1 MKFKSVKITVFYA
14 TAKHRPVQP
23 HRGKEIKMK
32 NTKTTTM
39 QTGNPFT
46 ELLRNYETAT
56 RNRTPQTETEYTKAL
71 QDLATA
77 CTYSVLK
84 KLCNVGGYV
93 DESTKTPTD
102 TAKAIRQLRQ
112 SIAQDK
118 DNHNR
123 LNYAINHSPE
133 LQYNKDGELKQV
145 VANKELYQSIT
156 KLINHCIGDGI
167 DLINTAVTTIL
178 TETAKTTDINTDF
191 METPYTVRRLKRK
204 VYIQDV
210 NSLGGYETATTTP
223 IQEVYKAIRRDIES
237 NRAMQIANNKYTY
250 ISDILTDTESDT
262 EEVVYRRLP
271 KYSGLAYEITDING
285 KVTAITADIQ
295 TATDT
300 DSIIAKMNL
309 TAKQAKILQ
318 LRLSG
323 NGYKSIATYLGITD
337 SNVKGQIAELKR
349 KAAAIG
355 LTPTK
360 N

>member
-1 MKFKSVKITVFYA
+1 MKD
-14 TAKHRPVQP
+14 
-23 HRGKEIKMK
+23 
-32 NTKTTTM
+32 TKTTTKATATT
-39 QTGNPFT
+39 QTGNPFA

-118 DNHNR
+118 DRYNR
-123 LNYAINHSPE
+123 LTYAVNHSTE

-145 VANKELYQSIT
+145 VTDKELYQSIT
-156 KLINHCIGDGI
+156 KLIDYCIGDGI
-167 DLINTAVTTIL
+167 DLINTAVITIL
-178 TETAKTTDINTDF
+178 DETAKATDIDADF

-223 IQEVYKAIRRDIES
+223 IQEVYKAT
-237 NRAMQIANNKYTY
+237 AQCKLQA
-250 ISDILTDTESDT
+250 
-262 EEVVYRRLP
+262 
-271 KYSGLAYEITDING
+271 IN
-285 KVTAITADIQ
+285 
-295 TATDT
+295 
-300 DSIIAKMNL
+300 
-309 TAKQAKILQ
+309 
-318 LRLSG
+318 
-323 NGYKSIATYLGITD
+323 
-337 SNVKGQIAELKR
+337 
-349 KAAAIG
+349 
-355 LTPTK
+355 TPT
-360 N
+360 